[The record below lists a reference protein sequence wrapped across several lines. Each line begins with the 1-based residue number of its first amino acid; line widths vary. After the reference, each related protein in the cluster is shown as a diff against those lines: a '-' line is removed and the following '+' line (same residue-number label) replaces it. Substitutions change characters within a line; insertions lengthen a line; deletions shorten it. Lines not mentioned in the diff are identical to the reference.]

1 MAPAA
6 DVLVHATAADGA
18 VRACAVVGTALTEE
32 ARSRHGTLPTAT
44 AALGRAL
51 AAAALLGAGL
61 KSDQTVMVRVLGDG
75 PLGPIV
81 TESTAGGA
89 VRGYVTNPLTDLPP
103 TASRKLDVGGAVG
116 RNGLFHVTRDLG
128 LRDPYQSSVPLVS
141 GEIGDDLASFLVTSD
156 QVPSVVAVGVLV
168 APDERVIASG
178 GFMLQVMPGA
188 PRSVPAYL
196 ERRTQALPTV
206 THMLNTGATADEVLA
221 SAVGELPLAVHDRR
235 PVRFACRCSH
245 AKVVRVLVALG
256 RDEIRRVLK
265 DEGAVRVQCRFCGQ
279 WYVFDEEQVE
289 TVFAT
294 SEEN

>member
-1 MAPAA
+1 MSSVS
-6 DVLVHATAADGA
+6 DVLVHATAAAGA
-18 VRACAVVGTALTEE
+18 VRGCAVVGTGLTEE
-32 ARSRHGTLPTAT
+32 ARARHGTLPTAT

-61 KSDQTVMVRVLGDG
+61 KSEQTVMVRVLGDG

-81 TESTAGGA
+81 TESTADGA

-103 TASRKLDVGGAVG
+103 TVARKLDVGGAVG

-141 GEIGDDLASFLVTSD
+141 GEIGEDLASFLVTSD

-168 APDERVIASG
+168 APDGRVIASG

-188 PRSVPAYL
+188 PPSIPAYL
-196 ERRTQALPTV
+196 DARTRALPTV
-206 THMLNTGATADEVLA
+206 THLLSSGATARDLLA
-221 SAVGELPLAVHDRR
+221 TAVGELPLAVLDRR

-256 RDEIRRVLK
+256 REEMGRVLR

-279 WYVFDEEQVE
+279 WYVFDEQQVDA
-289 TVFAT
+289 VFAPDA
-294 SEEN
+294 